1 MTTDAGH
8 PYQGRIEVLAKTA
21 FGIVFTEAGNE
32 TTVLKGMSVWLDGVE
47 FDRRPAVIPGVLER
61 EATIYK
67 ALGDHPRITKCYG
80 LEFIPTTAAAAGP
93 GPFVPNG
100 GGSPLNHS
108 LALRLERAPLG
119 SLRQLIVETPAY
131 EKPSVAFRLAVAL
144 DFAEGVCRL
153 HERKVLWADLST
165 RNALVFD
172 GYRVKLCD
180 FGGAFLDGT
189 RYAPVRAYETRYEPP
204 RRHAGR
210 YGGHGGG
217 GGGGFQAPM
226 LAGEIF
232 ALGSAIYEIT
242 EWEVPYGPAVSERD
256 VAVKLS
262 RGELPVLSEDNPAR
276 AVIRR
281 CWSAYT
287 SAQRVPGWNG
297 TALAYEAW
305 CALKQVA
312 EQHGP

>member
-1 MTTDAGH
+1 MTAPGH
-8 PYQGRIEVLAKTA
+8 PYQGRIEVLARTD

-67 ALGDHPRITKCYG
+67 ALGDHPRIT
-80 LEFIPTTAAAAGP
+80 
-93 GPFVPNG
+93 N
-100 GGSPLNHS
+100 PLSHHS
-108 LALRLERAPLG
+108 LVLRLERAPLG

-189 RYAPVRAYETRYEPP
+189 RYAPVQAYETRYEPP

-210 YGGHGGG
+210 YRGSRGGQ
-217 GGGGFQAPM
+217 GGFQAPPTPPM